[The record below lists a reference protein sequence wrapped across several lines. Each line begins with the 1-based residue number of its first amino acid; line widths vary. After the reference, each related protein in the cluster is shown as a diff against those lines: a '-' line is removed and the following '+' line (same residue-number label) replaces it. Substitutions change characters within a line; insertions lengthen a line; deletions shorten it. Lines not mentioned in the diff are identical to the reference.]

1 MTKMSKRSFGLI
13 STVVDVTEKI
23 ESIADLTGIQS
34 KEKAMILIK
43 GVLGDEM
50 YNQQRDI
57 ISSLIDFL
65 CYITKNKKELNLNV
79 EKKFIQFITSCCK

>member
-23 ESIADLTGIQS
+23 ESIADLTGIES

-65 CYITKNKKELNLNV
+65 CYITKNKKALHLN
-79 EKKFIQFITSCCK
+79 EKRFIYILKSCCK

>member
-65 CYITKNKKELNLNV
+65 CYITKNKKQLHLN
-79 EKKFIQFITSCCK
+79 EKRFIKLISSCCK

>member
-1 MTKMSKRSFGLI
+1 MSKRSFGLI

-34 KEKAMILIK
+34 KEKAMILIQAT
-43 GVLGDEM
+43 LGDDTYYQHREV
-50 YNQQRDI
+50 

-65 CYITKNKKELNLNV
+65 CYITKNKKTLHLNV